1 METATSNVLKMLSVV
16 GLLLVAWTGAVSA
29 EKKYDVGVTDR
40 EIRVG
45 NIMPYSGP
53 ASYFSAIG
61 KTEAAYFKMINEQGG
76 VNGRRINFI
85 SYDDAYSPPKTV
97 EQARRLI
104 ENDEVF
110 LLFNVVGTPG
120 NAAIQKY
127 VNQKR
132 IPHVFISSGDSRW
145 NDPHN
150 FPWSMAWWPSFK
162 SEARIYAKYIQTH
175 HPGKTVGILYQN
187 DDFGKNYLAGLRDI
201 FGADASKIIVAE
213 MPYELTAVSIDSQ
226 IVQIRVAKP
235 DIFMNFS
242 TPRFA
247 AQAIRKIGDL
257 GWKPI
262 QFVSNVSQSVTS
274 VMMVAGLENAQGII
288 SAGYM
293 KDPGDS
299 QWTNDQ
305 GMKEFRAFM
314 TKYFPDGNQEDGTT
328 VFGYS
333 AAKALVQILK
343 QCGDV
348 LTRDNVMKQMT
359 SLNMEIDVY
368 LPGIRIQ
375 TSPSN
380 YAPIDQLRPM
390 RFTGKRFELF
400 GSVIDS
406 K

>member
-1 METATSNVLKMLSVV
+1 METATSNVLRMLSVV
-16 GLLLVAWTGAVSA
+16 GLLLVAWTGSVSA

-45 NIMPYSGP
+45 NIMLYSGP

-76 VNGRRINFI
+76 VNGRRINFM

-175 HPGKTVGILYQN
+175 HPGKTVGVLYQN

-226 IVQIRVAKP
+226 IVQIRVAKWP
-235 DIFMNFS
+235 S
-242 TPRFA
+242 PT
-247 AQAIRKIGDL
+247 
-257 GWKPI
+257 
-262 QFVSNVSQSVTS
+262 
-274 VMMVAGLENAQGII
+274 
-288 SAGYM
+288 
-293 KDPGDS
+293 
-299 QWTNDQ
+299 
-305 GMKEFRAFM
+305 
-314 TKYFPDGNQEDGTT
+314 
-328 VFGYS
+328 
-333 AAKALVQILK
+333 
-343 QCGDV
+343 
-348 LTRDNVMKQMT
+348 
-359 SLNMEIDVY
+359 Y
-368 LPGIRIQ
+368 L
-375 TSPSN
+375 
-380 YAPIDQLRPM
+380 
-390 RFTGKRFELF
+390 
-400 GSVIDS
+400 
-406 K
+406 